1 MLHLSTLRH
10 VHKQGILARTYSQ
23 IMYLVCAPDLFVH
36 KHGFHAAT
44 HRYAER
50 LRRAGETSIVFFL
63 HTYLLRATLQ
73 EKKKNKI
80 PTSL

>member
-50 LRRAGETSIVFFL
+50 LRRAGETSIVFFSSYISPPCNL
-63 HTYLLRATLQ
+63 TR
-73 EKKKNKI
+73 KKEE
-80 PTSL
+80 